1 VLESVNTTSYKG
13 KNIMKTMLFEL
24 ENTNTAQDKTHV
36 LLVQIGEELEEQV
49 KQLGLSLENGAK
61 HTFYYDFDDG
71 WACNVIMTVGTREEF
86 DPIVT
91 QSQGFLGYEWMA
103 TSILEYGRILKPELV
118 LDAKQMLEQS
128 ITRQK
133 ITSKGK
139 IVDIYVKSN
148 SDNELK
154 NEVFKPILKR
164 LDSGEFNINILRF
177 KEFTNKLLYF
187 EEDSEETEMVFSTG
201 IDSNLLKKAVEPT
214 GYSLDQ
220 FLAWVSKNTD
230 THVK

>member
-1 VLESVNTTSYKG
+1 
-13 KNIMKTMLFEL
+13 MKTMLFEL
-24 ENTNTAQDKTHV
+24 VSSNASKDKVHV
-36 LLVQIGEELEEQV
+36 LMVRIGEEPEERV
-49 KQLGLSLENGAK
+49 KQLGLSLEDGK
-61 HTFYYDFDDG
+61 KYTFYYDFNDG

-86 DPIVT
+86 DPILT
-91 QSQGFLGYEWMA
+91 QSKGFLGYEWMA

-118 LDAKQMLEQS
+118 LDSKEMLEQS

-133 ITSKGK
+133 FTPEGEV
-139 IVDIYVKSN
+139 VDIYVKSN

-177 KEFTNKLLYF
+177 KEFTNELLYF

-220 FLAWVSKNTD
+220 FLVWVSKNTD